1 MSSTGSAT
9 PVVPHWATSLLGGS
23 KQATPN
29 PKSIGQTPSHVL
41 KTVETPTI
49 STTDSP
55 SEVLPVEMDDENDVD
70 YEDNSEEADEN
81 DDADEEMDDTSTP
94 GLNHV
99 DTPASMDLVRE
110 SSTNSAGLTG
120 QNTTGTP
127 FTSGAATSGFEQTDG
142 KTQGLAAGTHPVLRA
157 VSVSSSS
164 GGSDIPDVLPSYRRG
179 TSGASTQAT
188 AETSAPLKRGA
199 TAEGGPAFK
208 RPRVS
213 NIAHGVITS
222 RLDESDSSAAPPNRR
237 RSDAAKPGGV
247 PDGHE
252 QATAKVESDVGGPGD
267 ATAAMLNSR
276 ALASVGIPSASKNN
290 HTEYFAPPEHLSM
303 TEDGRPY
310 TCMPGFDP
318 STKTKGALFPTG
330 YQLRLEDY
338 KPYICPVR
346 DCRTRLPTV
355 KGLGSH
361 VTVSAPHSIP
371 GSY

>member
-1 MSSTGSAT
+1 
-9 PVVPHWATSLLGGS
+9 VLL
-23 KQATPN
+23 
-29 PKSIGQTPSHVL
+29 
-41 KTVETPTI
+41 
-49 STTDSP
+49 
-55 SEVLPVEMDDENDVD
+55 VEMDDENDID
-70 YEDNSEEADEN
+70 YEDNSVEADDN
-81 DDADEEMDDTSTP
+81 DDDDEMDDTSTP
-94 GLNHV
+94 GPIHI
-99 DTPASMDLVRE
+99 DTPASMDLVQF
-110 SSTNSAGLTG
+110 SSTKSAGLTG

-127 FTSGAATSGFEQTDG
+127 STSHAAASAVEQTDG
-142 KTQGLAAGTHPVLRA
+142 KTQGLAAGTHPVPRA

-164 GGSDIPDVLPSYRRG
+164 GGSDIPDVPPSYRRD
-179 TSGASTQAT
+179 TSGTSTQAT

-222 RLDESDSSAAPPNRR
+222 RLDESDSSVAPPNRR

-252 QATAKVESDVGGPGD
+252 SAIAKVESDVGGPGD

-276 ALASVGIPSASKNN
+276 ALASVGIPSSSKNN
-290 HTEYFAPPEHLSM
+290 HTEYCEPIEHITM

-310 TCMPGFDP
+310 TCMPGFDL

-330 YQLRLEDY
+330 YQLRLDDY
-338 KPYICPVR
+338 APYICPVR
-346 DCRTRLPTV
+346 DCQTRLPTV

-361 VTVSAPHSIP
+361 VTVGAPSLHP
-371 GSY
+371 GIY